1 MEGVVAKRCL
11 RGVSLDDNRKR
22 EMENI
27 NRLYNKTMRSKKNV
41 SLTDVTIMD
50 RIILKTK
57 IRIWIQLIN
66 SLLIL
71 SLIILFNMLE
81 ISSVNNS
88 RIVKSIKTEYKRD
101 YSKKQVFGIFK
112 KYTKNTI
119 SFMAPII
126 PDKIENSIK
135 ELYANITKNDNRKN
149 IQNTNIEI
157 YRDKGTKNN
166 AEVTK
171 SKAMESKTIKEPAY
185 IESVSAIST
194 IDLNIE
200 KIKAQKLSFVKPTTG
215 NITSR
220 FGARE
225 QVFNDL
231 ETYHTGMDIANKE
244 GTKIVSAVA
253 GKVTKVSENEYNGKF
268 VEIESKSVI
277 TKYLHMSKVEV
288 KQGKVV
294 KSGEL
299 IGLMGSTGMS
309 TGPHLHFEIM
319 INNVKVDPEKVI
331 EF

>member
-1 MEGVVAKRCL
+1 
-11 RGVSLDDNRKR
+11 
-22 EMENI
+22 
-27 NRLYNKTMRSKKNV
+27 
-41 SLTDVTIMD
+41 
-50 RIILKTK
+50 
-57 IRIWIQLIN
+57 
-66 SLLIL
+66 
-71 SLIILFNMLE
+71 MLE
-81 ISSVNNS
+81 ISSVNNNKV
-88 RIVKSIKTEYKRD
+88 IKMIKTEYRKN
-101 YSKKQVFGIFK
+101 YSKDQVSGVLK

-126 PDKIENSIK
+126 PDKIENGIK
-135 ELYANITKNDNRKN
+135 EMYINSTKKDSKKS
-149 IQNTNIEI
+149 IQNTNVEI
-157 YRDKGTKNN
+157 YKDKENKNN
-166 AEVTK
+166 VESTK
-171 SKAMESKTIKEPAY
+171 IKISEENSKKEPVY

-200 KIKAQKLSFVKPTTG
+200 KIKAQKVSFVKPTTG

-231 ETYHTGMDIANKE
+231 ETYHTGVDIANKE
-244 GTKIVSAVA
+244 GTKIVSAID

-294 KSGEL
+294 KAGEL

-309 TGPHLHFEIM
+309 TGPHLHFEIV
-319 INNVKVDPEKVI
+319 IDNVKVDPEKI
-331 EF
+331 IKF